1 MPGLSENITVHS
13 IVGQLLEHSRI
24 FRFECGGKPRIW
36 MGSADWM
43 QRNLDH
49 RVELVFPIEAE
60 LMPRAEEILEVMWS
74 DNVNTRVMQPDT
86 SYQLVDR
93 RGSRK
98 LNNSHRTFSDMAKA
112 ASQKAQKQF
121 EQVQQ
126 TTEFKVHQSA
136 DQN

>member
-1 MPGLSENITVHS
+1 MSENIQVRS
-13 IVGQLLEHSRI
+13 IVGRYLEHSRI
-24 FRFECGGKPRIW
+24 FKFENAGNPKIY

-60 LMPRAEEILEVMWS
+60 LQDRAEEILEVMWN
-74 DNVNTRVMQPDT
+74 DNVNTRVMQPDA

-98 LNNSHRTFSDMAKA
+98 MLNSHRAFSDMARAAAEKA
-112 ASQKAQKQF
+112 RAEVEPAL
-121 EQVQQ
+121 E
-126 TTEFKVHQSA
+126 TTEFKVHQPA
-136 DQN
+136 EEI